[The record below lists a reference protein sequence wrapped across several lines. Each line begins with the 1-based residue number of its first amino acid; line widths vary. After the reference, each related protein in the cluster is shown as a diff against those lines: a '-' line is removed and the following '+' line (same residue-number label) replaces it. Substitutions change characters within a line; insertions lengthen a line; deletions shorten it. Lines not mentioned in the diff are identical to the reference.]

1 MKSSDIDQ
9 DLFTDSYCKVCS
21 AQLISE
27 SQRVAHYEVSVALL
41 TQLVWLLG
49 LEDTHFWGWG
59 VFRTASRKPVSCEFT
74 PRPWL
79 LPTFYLILFINIVTC
94 VSALRD
100 SLGFL
105 PLLILCEECTS
116 NILVPLP
123 PSAYDMKTGSK
134 TLTSH
139 TENMVSGSKRH
150 ILHGEP
156 FLLVSAL
163 NGHQN
168 VEVSCHY
175 NEVLNGHQN
184 VEVPCH
190 RNKV

>member
-41 TQLVWLLG
+41 TQLVWLLE
-49 LEDTHFWGWG
+49 LEDTHFWSWG

-74 PRPWL
+74 LRPWL

-105 PLLILCEECTS
+105 PLLFLWEEECLS
-116 NILVPLP
+116 NILGPLP
-123 PSAYDMKTGSK
+123 PSAYDMKIGSK
-134 TLTSH
+134 TLLVTQKTWSQGVKDTPI
-139 TENMVSGSKRH
+139 TENLSCWSVPKMVIRM
-150 ILHGEP
+150 
-156 FLLVSAL
+156 
-163 NGHQN
+163 
-168 VEVSCHY
+168 
-175 NEVLNGHQN
+175 
-184 VEVPCH
+184 
-190 RNKV
+190 